1 MNPAP
6 NLILI
11 GPMGAGKTCIGRRL
25 AERFTL
31 DFVDVDQ
38 AIVDAT
44 GASIPTIFEHSGE
57 AGFRAHERQALAQV
71 LAGRGQLVST
81 GGGAVLDPDNRALI
95 AKRGFVVYLRVSVA
109 AQLERLSR
117 DKARP
122 LLQRPDREQV
132 LHDLAAHR
140 DPLYR
145 DLPNQPDGTPILDR
159 RLTSEEVAADTGD
172 DFPRGVGRRWQLDA
186 AQRRLRVLTDRLGIC
201 QAFIP

>member
-38 AIVDAT
+38 AIVEAA
-44 GASIPTIFEHSGE
+44 GAGIPTISSMP
-57 AGFRAHERQALAQV
+57 AKPVSATMNARPRPALE
-71 LAGRGQLVST
+71 GRGQLVST

-95 AKRGFVVYLRVSVA
+95 AQRGFVVYLRVSVA
-109 AQLERLSR
+109 AQLERLAR
-117 DKARP
+117 DKGRP

-145 DLPNQPDGTPILDR
+145 ELADLTLD
-159 RLTSEEVAADTGD
+159 
-172 DFPRGVGRRWQLDA
+172 
-186 AQRRLRVLTDRLGIC
+186 TDRTPLPTRPPSWWSSWPRNGS
-201 QAFIP
+201 ART

>member
-1 MNPAP
+1 MVASQGMNPAP

-38 AIVDAT
+38 AIVDAA

-71 LAGRGQLVST
+71 LAGQGQLVST

-95 AKRGFVVYLRVSVA
+95 ACRGFVVHLHVSVA
-109 AQLERLSR
+109 AQLERLAR
-117 DKARP
+117 DKGRP

-132 LHDLAAHR
+132 LHDLAAVR
-140 DPLYR
+140 DPLYHALA
-145 DLPNQPDGTPILDR
+145 DISLD
-159 RLTSEEVAADTGD
+159 TDPYTAADATA
-172 DFPRGVGRRWQLDA
+172 QLVLKLA
-186 AQRRLRVLTDRLGIC
+186 AQWQRQDLT
-201 QAFIP
+201 A